1 MQYKKNTRRG
11 FTLIE
16 LLVVVL
22 IIGILA
28 AVAVPQYQKA
38 VEKSR
43 LAEPLSFGNSFQKAV
58 SVYLLE
64 NGLPTGDDRVKFIG
78 HTTGETTFKLPLP
91 VDAETTLD
99 CNSMSDKCVGKY
111 FSYDGFCTSTE
122 CIFRAFRYFKSDFSD
137 AKDGSNY
144 YLRWRFKNNVYTT
157 ACIFYTD
164 LGANICNSLKQQGW
178 NISDKRP

>member
-1 MQYKKNTRRG
+1 MQETNTWRG

-43 LAEPLSFGNSFQKAV
+43 LAEPLSFGNSFQKTLA
-58 SVYLLE
+58 VYLLE
-64 NGLPTGDDRVKFIG
+64 NGFPSGDDRVKFIG

-122 CIFRAFRYFKSDFSD
+122 CYFRATRYFKPDFSD
-137 AKDGSNY
+137 ANTDNNY
-144 YLRWRFKNNVYTT
+144 LLRWRFKNNTWT
-157 ACIFYTD
+157 MACIFYTD
-164 LGANICNSLKQQGW
+164 LGAKICNSLKQQGW
-178 NISDKRP
+178 NISDRR